1 MKYTVEIT
9 SQAESDLRDV
19 HAYIAF
25 ELLAPENAACQL
37 GRLEE
42 AIMGL
47 ASLPFRFGQYD
58 AEPWKSRGLRIMPVD
73 HYVVLYIPN
82 EEKAMETVMRVMYGG
97 RDIQKQLNKYTA
109 FS

>member
-9 SQAESDLRDV
+9 SQAESDLRDIY
-19 HAYIAF
+19 AYIAF
-25 ELLAPENAACQL
+25 DLLAPVNAAGQL

-42 AIMGL
+42 AVMGL
-47 ASLPFRFGQYD
+47 ASLPFRFRQYA

-82 EEKAMETVMRVMYGG
+82 EEKAVVTVIRVMYGG
-97 RDIQKQLNKYTA
+97 RDIEKQLNKYTA
-109 FS
+109 FQ